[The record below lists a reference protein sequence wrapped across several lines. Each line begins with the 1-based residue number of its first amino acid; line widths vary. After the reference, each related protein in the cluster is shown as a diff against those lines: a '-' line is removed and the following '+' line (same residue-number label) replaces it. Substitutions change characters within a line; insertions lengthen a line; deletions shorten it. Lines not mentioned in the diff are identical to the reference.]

1 MFASQSRTFP
11 IGFLLVAL
19 TSGCGDRLSR
29 PVAKTDIPNSPFKV
43 SLYGPDSKR
52 HYHYTVSDQSSVLI
66 DRFIGP
72 AQVSQ
77 PVDSVIVHEGAGRY
91 RTTWGSGVGAAFTL
105 IDTAERRIIMDT
117 NQANMG
123 NQPF

>member
-1 MFASQSRTFP
+1 MLSSPSRTFP

-19 TSGCGDRLSR
+19 ASGCGDRASR
-29 PVAKTDIPNSPFKV
+29 PVAQTDIPNTPFKV

-66 DRFIGP
+66 DRFLGP
-72 AQVSQ
+72 AQVSE
-77 PVDSVIVHEGAGRY
+77 PVKSGIVHEGAARY
-91 RTTWGSGVGAAFTL
+91 RISWGSGVGAAFTL
-105 IDTAERRIIMDT
+105 IDTAERRIVVDT
-117 NQANMG
+117 NQASEV